1 MTGSTPHA
9 AGVWRLLELVHGA
22 AVTQVIGT
30 VAELGVVD
38 RVADGPRP
46 VAELAVAVGADP
58 DGLRR
63 LLRAASA
70 LGLFEPGA
78 AADTYAVTE
87 LGMLLAEAPG
97 SLRDVAIAQ
106 ITPGLWRPTELLEQ
120 AVRTGEPVVQVA
132 LGQQLWDYYRD
143 HPEEGALFAK
153 AMTDLST
160 LLADAVAAAVD
171 LDGRRTIV
179 DVGGGRGT
187 LLTRLLAGAPQ
198 ARGVVLDRPEVV
210 ATAPVVPRLSFV
222 GGDFFAEVPP
232 GDIYLLSHVLHD
244 WHDDRAGE
252 ILRVCHRAAQPGA
265 ELLVIGWILSEQPA
279 ALGPE
284 LLDLRMLT
292 HVGGRE
298 RTRAHYE
305 QLLAPAGWRVSGVL
319 DLPSGHSVLRAG
331 RIG

>member
-1 MTGSTPHA
+1 MNTSTEHVTG
-9 AGVWRLLELVHGA
+9 AGRLLELLEGA
-22 AVTQVIGT
+22 AVTQVIRT

-46 VAELAVAVGADP
+46 VAELAVVVGADP

-70 LGLFEPGA
+70 LGLFAPA
-78 AADTYAVTE
+78 ATADTYTVTE
-87 LGMLLAEAPG
+87 LGALLAEMPG
-97 SLRDVAIAQ
+97 SLRNYVLMRAA
-106 ITPGLWRPTELLEQ
+106 PGQWRPMGLMPL
-120 AVRTGEPVVQVA
+120 AVRTGNQVTRSA

-232 GDIYLLSHVLHD
+232 GDAYLLSHVLHD

-252 ILRVCHRAAQPGA
+252 ILRVCHRAARPGA
-265 ELLVIGWILSEQPA
+265 ALFVVEAVLPDRPA
-279 ALGPE
+279 AVGPE
-284 LLDLRMLT
+284 LLNLHMLT
-292 HVGGRE
+292 HHGGRE
-298 RTRAHYE
+298 RTRAQY
-305 QLLAPAGWRVSGVL
+305 QWLLSAAGWRLSDVTE
-319 DLPSGHSVLRAG
+319 LPLRQSVLRAD
-331 RIG
+331 RA